1 MDDETLDRLVVEAKA
16 GDAEAFGAIFDAFAG
31 PIYRFIAS
39 RVNRPSDAEDLTQL
53 VFVKALEALPRYETR
68 GIPFGGWLF
77 RLARNAIIDQVRT
90 RRDHLSLVAA
100 VTRETDDPGPEAR
113 AALRDDLEK
122 VALALRDLTDDQR
135 EVIELRF
142 FAGLSVLEA
151 AEAMGRQEGTIRGL
165 QFRAIAAL
173 RRSLEIELGDGSADA
188 RGGGIAMPA
197 GARATPAAARSTV
210 EIR

>member
-1 MDDETLDRLVVEAKA
+1 MDDETLDRLVAEAQA
-16 GDAEAFGAIFDAFAG
+16 GDAEAFGAIFDAYAG

-53 VFVKALEALPRYETR
+53 VFVKALEALPRYEAR

-77 RLARNAIIDQVRT
+77 RLARNAVIDQIRT
-90 RRDHLSLVAA
+90 RKDHLSLMAA
-100 VTRETDDPGPEAR
+100 STRATEEAGPEAR
-113 AALRDDLEK
+113 AALRDDLER
-122 VALALRDLTDDQR
+122 VAQALRELTADHR

-151 AEAMGRQEGTIRGL
+151 AAVMGRQEGTIRGL

-173 RRSLEIELGDGSADA
+173 RRSLGIEVVA
-188 RGGGIAMPA
+188 PE
-197 GARATPAAARSTV
+197 PAAAFTSVAAVVPATARAV
-210 EIR
+210 ADVR

>member
-1 MDDETLDRLVVEAKA
+1 VDDETLDRLVADAQA
-16 GDAEAFGAIFDAFAG
+16 GNAEAFGAIFDAYAG
-31 PIYRFIAS
+31 PIHRFIAS
-39 RVNRPSDAEDLTQL
+39 RVKSPSDAEDLTQL
-53 VFVKALEALPRYETR
+53 VFVKALEALPRYEAR

-90 RRDHLSLVAA
+90 RKDHLSLVAA

-113 AALRDDLEK
+113 AALRDDLAR

-151 AEAMGRQEGTIRGL
+151 AEAMDRQEGTIRGL

-173 RRSLEIELGDGSADA
+173 RRSLGIETTPEAPARSLGVSV
-188 RGGGIAMPA
+188 
-197 GARATPAAARSTV
+197 TSPAAARAAV
-210 EIR
+210 ELR